1 MTTATINGE
10 KTEAQPGYLA
20 KMAEDH
26 GAERMRLLADTIG
39 RDLTPSELA
48 YFVEVAK
55 LKGLDPFS
63 RQIYAIKRYD
73 KRLGRDVMTIQ
84 QGIDGFRSSAES
96 SGKYAGQEGPWWCG
110 EDGQWREVWVSE
122 APPVASKILVYRRD
136 FVKPIA
142 GVAHFREYAQ
152 TFRDGNLMGLWGSHP
167 CVMVSKCA
175 ESIALRRAFPDQL
188 SGVYSPDEMPIEDTK
203 TMSEETRTAYVSA
216 MEEGIPPG
224 EAPKGW
230 EESTVS
236 ATPPPGIFA
245 GVEASE
251 AIEAE
256 IIEVKSAPKKT
267 EKPKAKKKKP
277 SKSASQILLEFADAA
292 DAVDAV
298 EDLAALEERWSEELS
313 TLRRGRDIAEAWLDR
328 RSIILTG
335 RSVEE
340 NLSDGAIK
348 KCAALEDMRKNK
360 NGGA

>member
-1 MTTATINGE
+1 MTKTTTNGE
-10 KTEAQPGYLA
+10 ATEAQPGYLA

-48 YFVEVAK
+48 YFVEVAR

-73 KRLGRDVMTIQ
+73 KKMGRDVMTIQ

-96 SGKYAGQEGPWWCG
+96 SGKYAGQEGPFWCG
-110 EDGQWREVWVSE
+110 EDGQWREVWCSH

-152 TFRDGNLMGLWGSHP
+152 TFRDGNPMGLWGSHP
-167 CVMVSKCA
+167 CVMIAKCA

-188 SGVYSPDEMPIEDTK
+188 SGVYTPDEMPIENTK
-203 TMSEETRTAYVSA
+203 TMSEETRVAYVSA

-224 EAPKGW
+224 EAPSGW
-230 EESTVS
+230 EEGETSSTPAPVTSS
-236 ATPPPGIFA
+236 ALD
-245 GVEASE
+245 
-251 AIEAE
+251 AE
-256 IIEVKSAPKKT
+256 IVSMTTKDK
-267 EKPKAKKKKP
+267 KPKSTSTKTATE
-277 SKSASQILLEFADAA
+277 ILLEFS
-292 DAVDAV
+292 DAV
-298 EDLAALEERWSEELS
+298 EAVEKVEDLEGIEKIWQKDLN
-313 TLRRGRDIAEAWLDR
+313 TLPRGRDIAEAWLDR
-328 RSIILTG
+328 KAVVLTG

-340 NLSDGAIK
+340 NLSDGALD
-348 KCAALEDMRKNK
+348 KCKSLERLRENRK
-360 NGGA
+360 GGE